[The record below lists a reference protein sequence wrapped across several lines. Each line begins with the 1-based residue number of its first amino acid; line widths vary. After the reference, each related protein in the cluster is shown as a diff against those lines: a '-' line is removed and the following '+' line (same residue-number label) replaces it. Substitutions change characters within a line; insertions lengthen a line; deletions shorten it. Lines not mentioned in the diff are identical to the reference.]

1 MASNDRFFGVL
12 ASQAIKVPCVRAVAT
27 NVTLSGDPGLIGTY
41 QPLDNDRLLLVGQ
54 TNPVENGIWEVSL
67 TGAWKRSP
75 DFDGIRD
82 ATENTLVVVARES
95 GSPVMYRLEN
105 TAPVVVGTDP
115 LTFSQFFDPDN
126 PATAG
131 LQAVTDVGNTTD
143 NEIITTGG
151 AGFRSEQDLTN
162 YVSIYHQP
170 LNPTAV
176 IEFGSS
182 TTELQ
187 IGLGSGNFV
196 TTRLPGSIAFLER
209 STAPPSQAIYG
220 QLWVRDDSPNVLVF
234 TDDAGTDFVIGDRD
248 IVADIST
255 ATPPSTEAVTA
266 TLNYVDADRDDTL
279 ATLGFN
285 GSNELLLRNHMR
297 DGDIRI
303 QQETAAGDTHTVLA
317 AEPNQDLTLFYR
329 NNRVMAM
336 KSQGARIIG
345 TSNPALEF
353 FVEPGS
359 FAGEIDCVVPG
370 FMRIRSLQAGQPMG
384 FYVTNGSNSTAEV
397 FRATADRGVRID
409 GTLELDELAASPAQT
424 VGYGQFWV
432 RDDAPNTPMFTDDAG
447 TDFVLNESPIAGG
460 VLRTFRAIYEGQSFA
475 VPSPNSFRFNAAP
488 IVASNLYIDDSLIDG
503 FDFGSIAE
511 SLEPGMLIETR
522 ELKDGEFV
530 GYNIFRIDGPLVD
543 NTGYWDI
550 PVRRVAGRP
559 SGGDFIVTRTYLISL
574 RGEPIKGYD
583 QTAPG
588 VLFLDT
594 AQNVAMDADFQYD
607 GNYIQLFGGAGIEV
621 YAEFSTLRSRMY
633 GAGNSII
640 YNEAVGST
648 GSAVYYWDG
657 WDSIS
662 FIDPTGINVRIQPE
676 GGIQMREKASL
687 PYVVPTAYG
696 GLWVRSD
703 APTTLMFTD
712 DAGNDYPVSGALAPS
727 IPAGTVDDATLRWE
741 STGSQWVEAPSFR
754 IDEGGNLTLTKGGT
768 ASINLIQ
775 ENGALDEKRVEISA
789 DDLDFAIQAKDD
801 GGGNGGYVL
810 RAFRVGDTWASCT
823 MDLTAPTGNGAF
835 TINAQTTPSL
845 DLLSFDAASDESRWS
860 LQCDG
865 AGAIELL
872 ALAAGGVDTDAAFRV
887 TRNLEIIDDF
897 FFGSPIKIPEQ
908 ASANASTAT
917 FGQFWVRNDA
927 PNTPMFTDDA
937 GNDFVL
943 NQSPVAGGSIR
954 SFRLNWEGA
963 ATASPASGNF
973 AFQTTNPATATQLWF
988 TDALADGYDIG
999 LLMDQVEPGMFI
1011 ELRRND
1017 VDGAQDYNA
1026 YRVAAAPVDQAGNR
1040 WSVTVNWI
1048 SGTGT
1053 LTASGSEYLFSIG
1066 GEAITNYSNTSRVMF
1081 TNGGNINHD
1090 DNFQYTG
1097 SNLELRN
1104 ARNFLL
1110 YGSGSA
1116 FNRHRVSGTSIAY
1129 NEAFNFSPSAQYL
1142 FDRWDFVSFARAGSP
1157 DVRIYTDGAI
1167 DFREQASAPY
1177 TPAAS
1182 FGGIWVRNDVP
1193 NTLMFTDDAGTD
1205 YEVAGSGVGGGG
1217 ATVLND
1223 LTDVNLTTPAD
1234 ASMLLYDTGTAT
1246 WRDFAMSGD
1255 GTLNDVGLFTLG
1267 PTVTNAWT
1275 LENIQTVDTGGAI
1288 DFLDNVELR
1297 FGTGN
1302 DYELDFDGTNM
1313 ILNRAVGTG
1322 GFQVQSPLL
1331 VRSGFALS
1339 IWDSTNNDRVS
1350 FQHDGT
1356 NLNVTEVGTGAIR
1369 LASIDLGFNDNDQ
1382 LIFGNSN
1389 DVVIDFDGT
1398 DIEVTGIAATPIWNF
1413 RDNHRL
1419 RVWDSANADWLQI
1432 GHDGTNGLV
1441 GTGGTGGGSIGFEQN
1456 TFWNS
1461 QTETLSTNAATFTFS
1476 EGAGYEIDL
1485 ETATGN
1491 VTLTLSG
1498 GPPSGKYGVMTIKVQ
1513 QDGTAARTITWSGGI
1528 FRWAGGAAHPLTSTL
1543 NGFSIFTFETWDGG
1557 LIWYAGGNDYS

>member
-82 ATENTLVVVARES
+82 ATENTLVVVARDS

-143 NEIITTGG
+143 NEIVTTGG

-162 YVSIYHQP
+162 YVSVYHQP

-209 STAPPSQAIYG
+209 SVAPPSQAIYG
-220 QLWVRDDSPNVLVF
+220 QLWVRDDAPNVLVF
-234 TDDAGTDFVIGDRD
+234 TDDAGNDFVLGDGTV
-248 IVADIST
+248 IANIAT

-266 TLNYVDADRDDTL
+266 TLDYVDADRNDTL

-285 GSNELLLRNHMR
+285 ASNELLLRNHMR

-303 QQETAAGDTHTVLA
+303 QQETAAGATHTVLLA
-317 AEPNQDLTLFYR
+317 DNNQQLKLFYR
-329 NNRVMAM
+329 DTETLDVI
-336 KSQGARIIG
+336 SQGVRVVGA
-345 TSNPALEF
+345 SNPAIEF
-353 FVEPGS
+353 FTGAA

-370 FMRIRSLQAGQPMG
+370 FMRIRSLQTGQPMA
-384 FYVTNGSNSTAEV
+384 FYVTNSGNTTSEV
-397 FRATADRGVRID
+397 FRATADRGVRIN
-409 GTLELDELAASPAQT
+409 GTLELDELAASPTQA
-424 VGYGQFWV
+424 VGYGQVWV
-432 RDDAPNTPMFTDDAG
+432 RDDTPNTLMFTDDAG
-447 TDFVLNESPIAGG
+447 TD
-460 VLRTFRAIYEGQSFA
+460 YE
-475 VPSPNSFRFNAAP
+475 
-488 IVASNLYIDDSLIDG
+488 
-503 FDFGSIAE
+503 
-511 SLEPGMLIETR
+511 
-522 ELKDGEFV
+522 
-530 GYNIFRIDGPLVD
+530 
-543 NTGYWDI
+543 
-550 PVRRVAGRP
+550 VAGP
-559 SGGDFIVTRTYLISL
+559 SVS
-574 RGEPIKGYD
+574 
-583 QTAPG
+583 
-588 VLFLDT
+588 
-594 AQNVAMDADFQYD
+594 NVPL
-607 GNYIQLFGGAGIEV
+607 G
-621 YAEFSTLRSRMY
+621 T
-633 GAGNSII
+633 
-640 YNEAVGST
+640 
-648 GSAVYYWDG
+648 
-657 WDSIS
+657 
-662 FIDPTGINVRIQPE
+662 
-676 GGIQMREKASL
+676 
-687 PYVVPTAYG
+687 
-696 GLWVRSD
+696 
-703 APTTLMFTD
+703 TD
-712 DAGNDYPVSGALAPS
+712 DAV
-727 IPAGTVDDATLRWE
+727 LRWE
-741 STGSQWVEAPSFR
+741 SSTSEWVEQPSFR
-754 IDEGGNLTLTKGGT
+754 VDESGYLLLTKSGDT
-768 ASINLIQ
+768 RITFTQ
-775 ENGALDEKRVEISA
+775 ENGLVDEKTTRIQSNDLSFSVQAI
-789 DDLDFAIQAKDD
+789 DDSGI
-801 GGGNGGYVL
+801 GGGYLLQG
-810 RAFRVGDTWASCT
+810 FRSGDRWASCS
-823 MDLTAPTGNGAF
+823 MDLAAPTGNGAF
-835 TINAQTTPSL
+835 TITAQTTPSIDFVPL
-845 DLLSFDAASDESRWS
+845 DPVSDERRWS

-865 AGAIELL
+865 TGAIELL
-872 ALAAGGVDTDAAFRV
+872 AIAAGGVDTDYAFRI

-897 FFGSPIKIPEQ
+897 FLGSPIKIPEQ
-908 ASANASTAT
+908 ASANASTAA

-927 PNTPMFTDDA
+927 PNTPMFTDDS
-937 GNDFVL
+937 GNDYVL

-954 SFRLNWEGA
+954 SFRLNWEGS

-973 AFQTTNPATATQLWF
+973 ALQTVDPVSATQLWF

-1026 YRVAAAPVDQAGNR
+1026 YRVVAAPVDQAGDR

-1066 GEAITNYSNTSRVMF
+1066 GEAIDNYSNTSRIPFM
-1081 TNGGNINHD
+1081 NGGNITHD
-1090 DNFQYTG
+1090 ENFLYTG
-1097 SNLELRN
+1097 SNLELRFS
-1104 ARNFLL
+1104 RNFLL
-1110 YGSGSA
+1110 YGSTSA
-1116 FNRHRVSGTSIAY
+1116 FNRHRVSGTTIAY
-1129 NEAFNFSPSAQYL
+1129 NEAFNFSPSATYL
-1142 FDRWDFVSFARAGSP
+1142 FDRWDVVSFATAGSP
-1157 DVRIYTDGAI
+1157 DVRIYPDGAI

-1177 TPAAS
+1177 TPAAA

-1205 YEVAGSGVGGGG
+1205 YEVAGAGVGGGG

-1234 ASMLLYDTGTAT
+1234 ASMFLYDTGTAT

-1275 LENIQTVDTGGAI
+1275 LQNIQTVDTGGAI

-1302 DYELDFDGTNM
+1302 DYEMDYDGTNL
-1313 ILNRAVGTG
+1313 ILNRVVGTG
-1322 GFQVQSPLL
+1322 GFQVQSPTL

-1339 IWDSTNNDRVS
+1339 IWDTTNNDRVS

-1382 LIFGNSN
+1382 LIFGNSD

-1398 DIEVTGIAATPIWNF
+1398 VMEVTGIAATPIWNF

-1513 QDGTAARTITWSGGI
+1513 QDGTAARTITWAGGT

-1557 LIWYAGGNDYS
+1557 TTWYAGGNDYS